1 MRRPLEQAECAAR
14 LHVSRETSERLAT
27 YLDLLRRWQATINLV
42 GASTLHDPWRRHIL
56 DSGQLLE
63 HLPPSTR
70 TLVDLGSGAGLPG
83 LVLAVM
89 GVPNVHLIESD
100 RRKAT
105 FLREAARTVG
115 TPISVHACRIEAA
128 PAVAAQVLTARALAP
143 VDQLLRLGHRFIGRN
158 GTAVL
163 LKGRTADLEL
173 TAARERWTMR
183 AVSRPSVTEP
193 EGTIL
198 ILDEIERAASA

>member
-1 MRRPLEQAECAAR
+1 MLN
-14 LHVSRETSERLAT
+14 VSRETSERLAT
-27 YLDLLRRWQATINLV
+27 YLELLRRWQATINLV

-56 DSGQLLE
+56 DCGQLLG
-63 HLPPSTR
+63 HLPAGTPTV
-70 TLVDLGSGAGLPG
+70 VDLGSGAGLPG
-83 LVLAVM
+83 LVLAVL
-89 GVPNVHLIESD
+89 GVADTHLIESD

-115 TPISVHACRIEAA
+115 AAVTVHACRIEAA
-128 PAVAAQVLTARALAP
+128 PMLAAQVVTARALAP
-143 VDQLLRLGHRFIGRN
+143 VDELLRLGHRFIGRN

-163 LKGRTADLEL
+163 LKGRAAAAEL

-183 AVSRPSVTEP
+183 SVSRPSVTEP